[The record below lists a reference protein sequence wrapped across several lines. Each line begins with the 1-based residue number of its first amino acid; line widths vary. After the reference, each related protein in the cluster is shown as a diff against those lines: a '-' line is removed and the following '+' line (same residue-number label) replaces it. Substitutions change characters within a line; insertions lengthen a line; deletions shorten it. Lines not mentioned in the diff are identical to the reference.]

1 MNDTANTNFNKFAI
15 PLRWGIVAGIASIL
29 MFTVYSMFLMGS
41 MGFMGSTIF
50 AFVSFAV
57 CLLLV
62 GLMAAQQRKA
72 MGGYITFKEAFQGIF
87 VTILIMIIISQVY
100 SIIYTNFIDP
110 AYFEKVKVMSTKL
123 ATQIGGE
130 EAADIAAERAEQ
142 QIEGQRSIAG
152 IFLQLAGSIIL
163 YSIFGFIIAAIVKKE
178 KPAHLAQQ

>member
-41 MGFMGSTIF
+41 MAFWGSTVF
-50 AFVSFAV
+50 GSTSFVV
-57 CLLLV
+57 CLVLIGV
-62 GLMAAQQRKA
+62 MASQQRKA

-87 VTILIMIIISQVY
+87 VSILIMVVLSQIY
-100 SIIYTNFIDP
+100 SAIYTNFIDP
-110 AYFEKVKVMSTKL
+110 AYFEKVKAMSTEF
-123 ATQIGGE
+123 AAQIGGK
-130 EAADIAAERAEQ
+130 EAGDMAAERAEQ
-142 QIEGQRSIAG
+142 QLESQRGLAGQILG
-152 IFLQLAGSIIL
+152 LAGSIIL